1 MQQLGY
7 GKYIE
12 QVLDKVPYGTI
23 IIPRALAKKLV
34 KKFDLPPDKAIAACN
49 LKVKRLTDKGILVRL
64 KKGFYCRYVQTVFG
78 SAEPGMEQI
87 VGQMLI
93 FKDGKIIGYETGAG
107 VLNKLG
113 FSTLMSRYTE
123 IVSNNYRAK
132 LPKACL
138 VKTRKPVLK
147 INNKNWKYLEFLD
160 ILDIMHRFSIDATDP
175 EAILRNYIKFHKL
188 DYMMLIKIAG
198 KYYSKKTILKLV
210 KLLTT

>member
-1 MQQLGY
+1 MKQLGY

-12 QVLDKVPYGTI
+12 QVLEKLPFGTI
-23 IIPRALAKKLV
+23 IIPKTIAKKLAKK
-34 KKFDLPPDKAIAACN
+34 FDIPLNKAITACN

-78 SAEPGMEQI
+78 SAEPGMAQ
-87 VGQMLI
+87 VASQMLI

-113 FSTLMSRYTE
+113 FSTLMPRYTE

-132 LPKACL
+132 LPKGCD
-138 VKTRKPVLK
+138 VKVRKPVVK
-147 INNKNWKYLEFLD
+147 VNNKNWKYLTFLD

-175 EAILRNYIKFHKL
+175 EEILKNYIKQHKM
-188 DYMMLIKIAG
+188 DSMTLIKIAG
-198 KYYSKKTILKLV
+198 KYYSQKTILKLV
-210 KLLTT
+210 KLLII